1 LTQLLLRIAAAL
13 TQFFFG
19 SLRHCAALR
28 LLDEVMINIG
38 GSNGELT
45 GRRCG
50 AVIII
55 GAGLGGLSAA
65 IHLRQAGYEVTIF
78 EANDQVGGRAN
89 RIKRDGFTFDTGP
102 TLLNYPWVFENL
114 FRAAGREL
122 KDYVTLLPV
131 DPSVGFEWPDGTRFT
146 LSSNLQRLLDECE
159 RVEPGSRPN
168 VLAFLGDAAIK
179 YQISFDKLVSRNEDN
194 PIKWI
199 GALSLSEMS
208 RLGVWRSLDG
218 ELRRF
223 FKSRYIR
230 EAFGSYGMYLGGS
243 PYDLPGLFSILAYG
257 ELAYGLWLPK
267 GGIYALVEGVERLAR
282 ELGVEIH
289 TNRRVER
296 IVIEDRRVVGV
307 EMADGQFHQSSTV
320 VSNVD
325 VPTTNAE
332 LLGDHPLRSTSRL
345 KMTPS
350 VMTFYWGVRGRV
362 GARGIRWHLVP
373 QPEAV
378 GHHTI
383 FLPDDFA
390 GAFDELFNKKRIPR
404 DLPFYVAAPS
414 ETDPDLAPAG
424 DTTVF
429 ALAPTPLL
437 SETPEVDWPAAIN
450 EVRQRILDRLWRH
463 EIDLDP
469 ERIVVEEVFTPAEW
483 RRRFGLF
490 DGSAFGAAHTLFQVG
505 PFRPRNYSG
514 EIEGLYYVGASTTP
528 GTGMPMVALGGKLAA
543 ERIASRVN
551 KLWGYVR

>member
-1 LTQLLLRIAAAL
+1 
-13 TQFFFG
+13 
-19 SLRHCAALR
+19 
-28 LLDEVMINIG
+28 MITSG

-45 GRRCG
+45 GRRRG
-50 AVIII
+50 PIII
-55 GAGLGGLSAA
+55 VGAGLGGLSAA
-65 IHLRQAGYEVTIF
+65 IYLRLAGYEVTVF
-78 EANDQVGGRAN
+78 EANDQAGGRAN

-131 DPSVGFEWPDGTRFT
+131 DPSVSFEWPDGTRFT

-179 YQISFDKLVSRNEDN
+179 YRISFDKLVPRNEDN

-230 EAFGSYGMYLGGS
+230 EAFGSYAMYLGGS

-267 GGIYALVEGVERLAR
+267 GGVYALVEGIERLAR
-282 ELGVEIH
+282 ELGVEIY
-289 TNRRVER
+289 TNQRVKR
-296 IVIEDRRVVGV
+296 IVIEERRVVGV
-307 EMADGQFHQSSTV
+307 EMADGRFHQSSIV

-332 LLGDHPLRSTSRL
+332 LLGDHSLRSTSRV
-345 KMTPS
+345 KMTPG
-350 VMTFYWGVRGRV
+350 VLTFYWGVRG
-362 GARGIRWHLVP
+362 GIRNIS
-373 QPEAV
+373 
-378 GHHTI
+378 HHTI

-390 GAFDELFNKKRIPR
+390 GAFDELFGKKRIPH

-437 SETPEVDWPAAIN
+437 SETPDVDWPAAVG
-450 EVRQRILDRLWRH
+450 EVRQRILDRLWRR

-505 PFRPRNYSG
+505 PFRSRNYSS
-514 EIEGLYYVGASTTP
+514 EVAGLYYVGASTTP
-528 GTGMPMVALGGKLAA
+528 GTGMPMVALGGKLTA
-543 ERIASRVN
+543 ERIVSRAN
-551 KLWGYVR
+551 GYVR